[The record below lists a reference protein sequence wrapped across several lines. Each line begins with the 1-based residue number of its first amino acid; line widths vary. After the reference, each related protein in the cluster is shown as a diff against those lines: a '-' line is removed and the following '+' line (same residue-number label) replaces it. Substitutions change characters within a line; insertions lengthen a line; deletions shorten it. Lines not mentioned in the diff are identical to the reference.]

1 MVDPDA
7 RAERLHRCKS
17 TLMCDCSATPHEV
30 RCALWKGHEPTRDH
44 DDAAHVTW
52 PAEPTAE
59 VVYGGAHGGGKVSA
73 RKAAID
79 EVAAD
84 VDQLC
89 ELLAAFVA
97 EFQGDPN
104 SRPNWQTVR
113 WRTDMRLLL
122 ERGPGGRAK
131 PEPMTVARV
140 AATMKIIFR
149 EMATPKPGSTFC
161 WAAQVRSPGSLREKW
176 DKIGSAYRLEIASNA
191 PRASV
196 MTEGVFRGAFD
207 GEH

>member
-1 MVDPDA
+1 MPTP
-7 RAERLHRCKS
+7 EQLHRCQS
-17 TLMCDCSATPHEV
+17 TYEIPESLAVHVLRCSG
-30 RCALWKGHEPTRDH
+30 WKGHPGDHYAGTRL
-44 DDAAHVTW
+44 W
-52 PAEPTAE
+52 PNTESIAIMDSIVNRHTTELAPQYA
-59 VVYGGAHGGGKVSA
+59 
-73 RKAAID
+73 AAID
-79 EVAAD
+79 S
-84 VDQLC
+84 LC

-131 PEPMTVARV
+131 PEPLSVERV
-140 AATMKIIFR
+140 AHTLKIIFR
-149 EMATPKPGSTFC
+149 EMATPKPGTTFC

-176 DKIGSAYRLEIASNA
+176 DRIGAAYKLEIASNT

-196 MTEGVFRGAFD
+196 MTEGVFKGAFGGD
-207 GEH
+207 N